1 MKIVELTEKWMA
13 AREPFLP
20 QMTKKIAKKPLIKK
34 WAKKVVSKG
43 KCFSPV
49 LSIVCYPWVLIA
61 GFLLSFFFF
70 FFDERETASLDMD
83 SLVCNLLLRS
93 VCS

>member
-20 QMTKKIAKKPLIKK
+20 QMTKKNNEETSDKKSGLKK
-34 WAKKVVSKG
+34 LSVRENVFRLSV
-43 KCFSPV
+43 CNPV
-49 LSIVCYPWVLIA
+49 LNCWLS
-61 GFLLSFFFF
+61 FLLLLFFSG
-70 FFDERETASLDMD
+70 ERETASLDMD